1 MNRIALCGMKY
12 GFMISSQKKK
22 KVWFYDKKTA
32 KNCTALHP
40 YIFIYFIL
48 NIHNNLIL
56 YEVSG
61 QSSVSAF

>member
-22 KVWFYDKKTA
+22 VWFYDKKTT
-32 KNCTALHP
+32 KNRTALHP